1 MSKIA
6 IMQPYIFPYIGH
18 FQLIYA
24 TDVYVFYD
32 DVNYINRGWIN
43 RNKILLN
50 GKEQL
55 FTIPCI
61 DASQNK
67 LIKDV
72 QVLNDKSISK
82 VLTTISAAYKKS
94 PYFTDVFPIIEKTLR
109 FEGDMPISQLAVN
122 SIVSVCAYLDIK
134 RNFKVCSEQGYNNI
148 ELRKADRL
156 IDICHKE
163 RIDHYINA
171 AGGRA
176 IYSKEYY
183 AERGIKL
190 DFLISERKDYP
201 QFNNTFVP
209 WLSIIDVLMFNSK
222 EEINNVLMQ
231 SYHLE

>member
-18 FQLIYA
+18 FQLIHA
-24 TDVYVFYD
+24 TDIYVFYD

-43 RNKILLN
+43 RNKMLLN

-67 LIKDV
+67 LIKEV

-82 VLTTISAAYKKS
+82 VLTTVSVAYKKS
-94 PYFTDVFPIIEKTLR
+94 PYFTEVFPIIEKTLR

-122 SIVSVCAYLDIK
+122 SIINVCGYLEIK
-134 RNFKVCSEQGYNNI
+134 RNFKVCSEQGYNNN
-148 ELRKADRL
+148 ELKKADRL

-163 RIDHYINA
+163 GVDHYINA

-176 IYSKEYY
+176 IYPKEYFS
-183 AERGIKL
+183 ERGIKL
-190 DFLISERKDYP
+190 EFLISDKKPYVQYKND
-201 QFNNTFVP
+201 FVP

-222 EEINNVLMQ
+222 DVVNNVLMQ
-231 SYHLE
+231 SYHIE